1 MKKNKNNFFVSK
13 DTSKE
18 KLQNDFSTL
27 SQKQLIDIKG
37 GMVEEEEEE
46 DGLDWK
52 NYAESTSYNRAR
64 PVKPKI

>member
-18 KLQNDFSTL
+18 KLQNVFSTL
-27 SQKQLIDIKG
+27 SQKQLIDLKG
-37 GMVEEEEEE
+37 GMVEDEEE

-52 NYAESTSYNRAR
+52 NYADSTSYNRAR

>member
-18 KLQNDFSTL
+18 KLQNVFSTL

-37 GMVEEEEEE
+37 GMVEEEEE

-52 NYAESTSYNRAR
+52 NYAESTSYNRAI
-64 PVKPKI
+64 PLKPKI

>member
-18 KLQNDFSTL
+18 KLQNIFSTL

>member
-18 KLQNDFSTL
+18 KLQNVFSTL

-37 GMVEEEEEE
+37 GMVEEEE

>member
-18 KLQNDFSTL
+18 KLQNVFSTL

-37 GMVEEEEEE
+37 GMVEEEEE

-64 PVKPKI
+64 AVKPKI

>member
-18 KLQNDFSTL
+18 KLQNVFSTL

-37 GMVEEEEEE
+37 GMVEEEEE

-64 PVKPKI
+64 QVKPKI

>member
-18 KLQNDFSTL
+18 KLQNVFSTL

-37 GMVEEEEEE
+37 GMVVEEEEE

>member
-1 MKKNKNNFFVSK
+1 MKKNKKNFFVSK

-18 KLQNDFSTL
+18 KLQNVFSTL

-37 GMVEEEEEE
+37 GMVEEEEE

>member
-18 KLQNDFSTL
+18 KLQNVFSTL

-37 GMVEEEEEE
+37 GMVEKEEE

>member
-18 KLQNDFSTL
+18 KLQNVFSTL

-37 GMVEEEEEE
+37 GMVCMSS
-46 DGLDWK
+46 
-52 NYAESTSYNRAR
+52 N
-64 PVKPKI
+64 